1 MPGAESPACS
11 VKVRPHVWG
20 ERKWKV
26 VIIKVED
33 TRQQKTLTGWDR
45 LASESINR
53 SLSIVRKLGD
63 LEGILW
69 SLQA

>member
-1 MPGAESPACS
+1 M
-11 VKVRPHVWG
+11 WG

-33 TRQQKTLTGWDR
+33 TRQQKTLIGWDR

-53 SLSIVRKLGD
+53 SLSIVGKLGD

>member
-1 MPGAESPACS
+1 MEG
-11 VKVRPHVWG
+11 
-20 ERKWKV
+20 

-53 SLSIVRKLGD
+53 SSLSIIGKLGD

-69 SLQA
+69 SLQVWK